1 MATTRQTNLFVS
13 ENWQKVYQTFKDAD
27 FQSYDF
33 ETLRTTMITY
43 LRRNFPEDFNDF
55 VESSEYIALVDL
67 IAFFGQSLAYRQDLN
82 ARENFLETAQRRD
95 SILRLANMLGYKP
108 KRNTPAQGL
117 LKMTSISTS
126 ENVFDSANNNL
137 SERTVYWNDPVN
149 SDYEEQF
156 NTILN
161 AALTNSQ
168 KVGKPGLEKT
178 IGTIKTQEYELTLL
192 PGTQPYLPF
201 QADVNTGTY
210 SFELV
215 NATMSGQEYIY
226 EKAPIPGNAFTLFYR
241 TDQKGNSS
249 ANTGFFTYFKQGELG
264 ELDFVLDSGLPNITY
279 DVNVDNINNSDVWLF
294 SVNDDGTINEQWTSV
309 PAVNGTNVI
318 YNSLNQT
325 NRKLY
330 AVDSKVNDQI
340 KLVFGDGVFAD
351 IPKGRFKLYYRQSA
365 GTTYSIKSN
374 DLQNIELSFNY
385 VSRTNQ
391 QETLTVGLSLQ
402 QGINTA
408 SSRESLARIKQLA
421 PQNYYTQ
428 GRMVNGEDY
437 NIYPLTKFTSI
448 IKSKAIN
455 RTSSGIS
462 RFLDVKDSTGKY
474 SSTNIFSDDGVL
486 YREDTLKNDTF
497 SFTNDNDIIS
507 VIKNIVEKNIANKSM
522 YHFYLNNF
530 VAKDFPQTIKWNQV
544 NSTANTCTGYFTD
557 ANGAVVQVETT
568 NNTKYLTLNSLIKM
582 VPPTGFHFMKD
593 GSMMSGSD
601 VNHPGSSNNKW
612 TSVTQIKNNGLG
624 DGTISGKNLTGDG
637 AITLNEVVP
646 TGAVIDK
653 VHPKWVSDLTP
664 SFENSIL
671 AEVKEYKDFGLR
683 YDYENSS
690 WHLITSLN
698 LAKNKTYSNS
708 FAGATNETNSDAS
721 WLVQFTTNGET
732 YTIRSRQLDMYFS
745 SKEETRFYFDETV
758 KIYDSVSGDTV
769 RDNIKVL
776 GVNNKPGEKTP
787 LENDYTFD
795 VIGMNTEIDG
805 YKDNTKVKVTFSDSD
820 LDSITDNP
828 ESFNKV
834 VGADDS
840 SSTPANRRFVFFES
854 FLDYDNIE
862 RYKPMGADAVN
873 HSFATVNEVEAVK
886 LLYPV
891 GKVFYCPSDNKFVA
905 SQTVNNN
912 TILTPAYAP
921 GEYVNELKKSFK
933 VYIGRDNIKFQY
945 KHNAPNNKRID
956 PSPSNLIDLY
966 LLTQAYND
974 SYKEW
979 LLDNTDSITKPNEP
993 TAESLRTSF
1002 ASIETDKAISDS
1014 IIYHSAK
1021 FKPLFGSKAETNLQA
1036 TFKVVKNTAVGISD
1050 SEVKSKTIEVVN
1062 RYFSINNWDFGDTFY
1077 FSELAAF
1084 LHTELATQISSIV
1097 IVPKSS
1103 SYTFGSL
1110 FQIKS
1115 NFDEI
1120 LVSGASVDDVEII
1133 DNITASKIQA
1143 SGIVNNGSTASS
1155 QTGVSVTA
1163 STSSSTSSTSTST
1176 SSSSSS
1182 SSSSG
1187 YGGGGSSY

>member
-1 MATTRQTNLFVS
+1 MATTTRQTNLFVS

-108 KRNTPAQGL
+108 KRNTTAQGM

-149 SDYEEQF
+149 ADYEEQF

-161 AALTNSQ
+161 AALANSQ
-168 KVGKPGLEKT
+168 KIGKPGLEKT
-178 IGTIKTQEYELTLL
+178 IGTVKTQQYELTLL

-201 QADVNTGTY
+201 QASVNSGTFA
-210 SFELV
+210 FELV
-215 NATMSGQEYIY
+215 NATMSGQDYIY
-226 EKAPIPGNAFTLFYR
+226 EKAPTPGNSFTMFYR
-241 TDQKGNSS
+241 TDGKGNSS

-279 DVNVDNINNSDVWLF
+279 DVNIDNINNSDVWLF
-294 SVNDDGTINEQWTSV
+294 SVNDDGTMAEEWTQV

-340 KLVFGDGVFAD
+340 RLVFADGVFAD

-365 GTTYSIKSN
+365 GSTYSIKSG

-408 SSRESLARIKQLA
+408 SSRETLARVKQLA

-428 GRMVNGEDY
+428 NRMVNGEDY

-474 SSTNIFSDDGVL
+474 SSTNIFSDDGVI
-486 YREDTLKNDTF
+486 YRKESSKTDTF
-497 SFTNDNDIIS
+497 SFNNDNDIIS
-507 VIKNIVEKNIANKSM
+507 VIKNIVEKNIASKSM
-522 YHFYLNNF
+522 YHFYLKNF

-544 NSTANTCTGYFTD
+544 NSTKNTCTGYFTD
-557 ANGAVVQVETT
+557 NENNVVQVEQT
-568 NNTKYLTLNSLIKM
+568 NNTKFLTLSSLIKM
-582 VPPTGFHFMKD
+582 IAPVGNHFMKN
-593 GSMMSGSD
+593 GSLMAGSD
-601 VNHPGSSNNKW
+601 TNHPGAKDNIW
-612 TSVTQIKNNGLG
+612 CSVTQIKNNGLG
-624 DGTISGKNLTGDG
+624 DGSTNGKNIGGDG

-646 TGAVIDK
+646 TGALVNK
-653 VHPKWVSDLTP
+653 VYPKWVSDLTAT
-664 SFENSIL
+664 FENTMLNEI
-671 AEVKEYKDFGLR
+671 KEYKDFGIR
-683 YDYENSS
+683 FDHENST

-698 LAKNKTYSNS
+698 LARNKDYSNDY
-708 FAGATNETNSDAS
+708 AGNSLETNLDAS

-732 YTIRSRQLDMYFS
+732 YTIKSRQLDMYFA
-745 SKEETRFYFDETV
+745 SKEETRFYFDDSV
-758 KIYDSVSGDTV
+758 KIYDSVSGNTV
-769 RDNIKVL
+769 RDNVKVL
-776 GVNNKPGEKTP
+776 GVNNKPNEKSP

-795 VIGMNTEIDG
+795 IIGMDTEVDG
-805 YKDNTKVKVTFSDSD
+805 YKDNTKIKITYSDSD

-828 ESFNKV
+828 ESFDKV
-834 VGADDS
+834 VGIDDPEGSPS
-840 SSTPANRRFVFFES
+840 SRKFVFFES

-862 RYKPMGADAVN
+862 RFKPTGSDVVIQEYG
-873 HSFATVNEVEAVK
+873 TTREVEAVK
-886 LLYPV
+886 SLHPS
-891 GKVFYCPSDNKFVA
+891 GTIFYCATDNKFIASTTIQNKIELTVA
-905 SQTVNNN
+905 V
-912 TILTPAYAP
+912 AP
-921 GEYVNELKKSFK
+921 GETIPLLAKSFK
-933 VYIGRDNIKFQY
+933 YFVGRDDIKFQY
-945 KHNAPNNKRID
+945 KHNAPNDKRID
-956 PSPSNLIDLY
+956 PSPSNIIDLY
-966 LLTQAYND
+966 ILTQAYNN

-979 LLDNTDSITKPNEP
+979 LTDSTETVTKPNEP
-993 TAESLRTSF
+993 TSESLRTSF
-1002 ASIETDKAISDS
+1002 GTIESDKAISDS

-1021 FKPLFGSKAETNLQA
+1021 FKALFGAKADTELQA
-1036 TFKVVKNTAVGISD
+1036 TFKIVKNTELGLSD
-1050 SEVKSKTIEVVN
+1050 SEIKSQVIEVIN
-1062 RYFSINNWDFGDTFY
+1062 SYFNVNNWDFGDTFY
-1077 FSELAAF
+1077 FSELSAYI
-1084 LHTELATQISSIV
+1084 HSELPTQINSVV

-1103 SYTFGSL
+1103 EQTFGSL

-1120 LVSGASVDDVEII
+1120 LVSGATVDDVEII
-1133 DNITASKIQA
+1133 DSITASKIQA
-1143 SGIVNNGSTASS
+1143 SGVVNNGSTAST
-1155 QTGVSVTA
+1155 QTGVAVTGT
-1163 STSSSTSSTSTST
+1163 TSAGFSSTGT

-1182 SSSSG
+1182 SSSSSG
-1187 YGGGGSSY
+1187 SGGSSY